1 MNNTTVKELKL
12 NDTIIS
18 NSSELS
24 NAFNDHFSTIGPRLA
39 NEIPPTAKN
48 NSSYINNIKVN
59 NNKFSFSSTNCSI
72 VFSHLSKLCRSKATG
87 LDNISAKIVRECADL
102 ISVSLCDLFN
112 KSLVSGIFPDDWKCA
127 RVTPLFKEGEQSDL
141 NNYRPIS
148 VISVIAKVFERIVY
162 DQLYNFLTNE
172 DIISNHQ
179 SGFRS
184 LHSTVTALLEATDNW
199 AFNIDRGN
207 VNAVVFLDLKKAF
220 DTVDHDILLSK
231 MNLYRIQG
239 TALDWFKSY
248 LTNRT
253 QRCLVNGSLSRICSL
268 KCGVPQG
275 TILGPLLFLIYI
287 NDLPNCLTSCQ
298 PRMYA
303 DDTHIT
309 YAGVDVNSI
318 QLNLNHDLDNLNKWL
333 ISNKLT
339 LNTSKTEF
347 MLIGSRQKLS
357 TLAISINN
365 VPIEHVSSVKSLGI
379 FIDEN
384 LRWQTHIDKLSKKI
398 ASGIGAIKRI
408 RPFVPPPTLHY
419 IYNALIQSHFD
430 YCNLVWGNCGK
441 TLFDRLQKLQNR
453 AARVLTF
460 SSYDADANRLIR
472 QLDWKD
478 LSAQF
483 QIQKSIMVY
492 KSLNGLVPEYLSSK
506 FVKRNET
513 RYSLRDSVNKL
524 FVPFPRTNFMK
535 NSFSYSGA
543 VLWNSLPCHV
553 REAES
558 LSQFKRLVNVH
569 F

>member
-1 MNNTTVKELKL
+1 
-12 NDTIIS
+12 
-18 NSSELS
+18 
-24 NAFNDHFSTIGPRLA
+24 
-39 NEIPPTAKN
+39 
-48 NSSYINNIKVN
+48 
-59 NNKFSFSSTNCSI
+59 
-72 VFSHLSKLCRSKATG
+72 
-87 LDNISAKIVRECADL
+87 
-102 ISVSLCDLFN
+102 
-112 KSLVSGIFPDDWKCA
+112 
-127 RVTPLFKEGEQSDL
+127 
-141 NNYRPIS
+141 
-148 VISVIAKVFERIVY
+148 
-162 DQLYNFLTNE
+162 
-172 DIISNHQ
+172 
-179 SGFRS
+179 
-184 LHSTVTALLEATDNW
+184 
-199 AFNIDRGN
+199 
-207 VNAVVFLDLKKAF
+207 
-220 DTVDHDILLSK
+220 
-231 MNLYRIQG
+231 
-239 TALDWFKSY
+239 
-248 LTNRT
+248 
-253 QRCLVNGSLSRICSL
+253 
-268 KCGVPQG
+268 
-275 TILGPLLFLIYI
+275 
-287 NDLPNCLTSCQ
+287 
-298 PRMYA
+298 MYA

-318 QLNLNHDLDNLNKWL
+318 QLTLSHDLDNLNKWL

-357 TLAISINN
+357 TLSNPLELSINN

-384 LRWQTHIDKLSKKI
+384 LRWQTHIDKLSKKV

-419 IYNALIQSHFD
+419 IYNSLIQSQFD

-472 QLDWKD
+472 QLDWRD
-478 LSAQF
+478 LNTQF

-535 NSFSYSGA
+535 NSFTYSGA

>member
-1 MNNTTVKELKL
+1 M
-12 NDTIIS
+12 
-18 NSSELS
+18 
-24 NAFNDHFSTIGPRLA
+24 
-39 NEIPPTAKN
+39 
-48 NSSYINNIKVN
+48 
-59 NNKFSFSSTNCSI
+59 
-72 VFSHLSKLCRSKATG
+72 
-87 LDNISAKIVRECADL
+87 
-102 ISVSLCDLFN
+102 
-112 KSLVSGIFPDDWKCA
+112 
-127 RVTPLFKEGEQSDL
+127 
-141 NNYRPIS
+141 
-148 VISVIAKVFERIVY
+148 
-162 DQLYNFLTNE
+162 
-172 DIISNHQ
+172 
-179 SGFRS
+179 
-184 LHSTVTALLEATDNW
+184 
-199 AFNIDRGN
+199 
-207 VNAVVFLDLKKAF
+207 
-220 DTVDHDILLSK
+220 
-231 MNLYRIQG
+231 
-239 TALDWFKSY
+239 
-248 LTNRT
+248 
-253 QRCLVNGSLSRICSL
+253 
-268 KCGVPQG
+268 
-275 TILGPLLFLIYI
+275 
-287 NDLPNCLTSCQ
+287 
-298 PRMYA
+298 
-303 DDTHIT
+303 
-309 YAGVDVNSI
+309 NSI

-347 MLIGSRQKLS
+347 MLIRSRQKLS
-357 TLAISINN
+357 TLANPLELSINN

-398 ASGIGAIKRI
+398 ASGIGAINRI

-430 YCNLVWGNCGK
+430 YCNLVWGNLVKHYLTGYRSFR
-441 TLFDRLQKLQNR
+441 TVPL
-453 AARVLTF
+453 ARVLTF

-478 LSAQF
+478 LSTQF

-513 RYSLRDSVNKL
+513 RYFLKDSVNKL